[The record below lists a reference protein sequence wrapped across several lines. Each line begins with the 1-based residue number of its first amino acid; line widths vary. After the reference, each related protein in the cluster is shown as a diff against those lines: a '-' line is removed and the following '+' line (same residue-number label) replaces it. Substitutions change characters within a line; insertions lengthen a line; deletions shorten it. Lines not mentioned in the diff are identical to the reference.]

1 MDIIKIAAIGII
13 ASIII
18 VILKQ
23 DKPEIAI
30 LIGVAAS
37 VCILILLINYLTE
50 VIGLFTLI
58 VDKTGIDTSLFSGII
73 KIIGVG
79 YITEFA
85 AGICEDSGNKGL
97 GEKISLG
104 GKVIIL
110 VLSLPILIA
119 VIDVIINLIP

>member
-37 VCILILLINYLTE
+37 ICILIILVNYLTD
-50 VIGLFTLI
+50 VIGLFYLI
-58 VDKTGIDTSLFSGII
+58 VQKTGIDDSLFSGII

-85 AGICEDSGNKGL
+85 SGICEDSGNKSL
-97 GEKISLG
+97 AEKISLG
-104 GKVIIL
+104 GKIVIL
-110 VLSLPILIA
+110 VLSLPILVA
-119 VIDVIINLIP
+119 VIDVIINMIP